1 MKVNRPHNVSRPEV
15 DRGADARK
23 TSRTDDSRRRA
34 GSDVSVGAEDRIETD
49 VSAFIDETV
58 GRSKAELAN
67 RLEDVRARRDEL
79 LARANDDDAI
89 RAAARRLLDS
99 L

>member
-1 MKVNRPHNVSRPEV
+1 MKINRPHNVSRPEV

-23 TSRTDDSRRRA
+23 TSRADEARRRA
-34 GSDVSVGAEDRIETD
+34 GNDVSVGAEDRIETD
-49 VSAFIDETV
+49 VSTFIDETV
-58 GRSKAELAN
+58 GRTKAELAS

-79 LARANDDDAI
+79 LARADDDDAI
-89 RAAARRLLDS
+89 QAAARRLLDS